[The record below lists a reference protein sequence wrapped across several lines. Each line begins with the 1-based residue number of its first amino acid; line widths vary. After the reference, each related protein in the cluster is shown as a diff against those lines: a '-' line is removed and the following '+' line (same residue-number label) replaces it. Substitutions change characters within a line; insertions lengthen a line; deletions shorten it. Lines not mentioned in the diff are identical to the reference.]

1 MKLTLQT
8 KIERD
13 LPLNIGEICQATG
26 YSRYKIRLINPPMAA
41 GKCRLS
47 RFWKH
52 ESEIAKPRYVI
63 NGDITEGYAAA
74 AESSDLQTTVRKL
87 RGLLPKHAQQGAC
100 NHLC

>member
-47 RFWKH
+47 RFWQH
-52 ESEIAKPRYVI
+52 EAEIAKPRYDLTV
-63 NGDITEGYAAA
+63 TPEAA
-74 AESSDLQTTVRKL
+74 AESRDLQTTVRKL
-87 RGLLPKHAQQGAC
+87 RGLSPTHALQAAC
-100 NHLC
+100 SSPC